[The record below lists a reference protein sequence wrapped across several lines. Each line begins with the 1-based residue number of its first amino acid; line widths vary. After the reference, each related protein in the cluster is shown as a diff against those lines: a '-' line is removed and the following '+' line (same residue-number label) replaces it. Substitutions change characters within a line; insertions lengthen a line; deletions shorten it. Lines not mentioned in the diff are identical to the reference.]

1 MNTSAM
7 NTSDKNTSDA
17 SVPAPRTRMHLLMGI
32 FLLGLTGPLLS
43 GCSDKAADTPATSPG
58 AQEKPPTD
66 KPTADKATLDKSGG
80 EKSAGEKQAEAPANG
95 RGGRRGMMGG
105 PQPVTVVRPTVKT
118 VPVTATAA
126 ATLASPNAVTL
137 TPQVSGTLQ
146 SVHVVS
152 GQRVTA
158 GTLLFTLDAA
168 PFRSSLNAA
177 EAKLKG
183 DLAQAR
189 YTAQQVKQLTPLVEK
204 DYVTR
209 QSYDQAVASA
219 QAANAQVAQDQAAI
233 QTAKINLSY
242 TEIRA
247 PISGRL
253 GEISLQPGNLVQAN
267 STALTTLVSIQKL
280 LVNFSLPQRVLNDL
294 RKEWPG
300 LGQPDD
306 AGGKSV
312 PGPRIDILDEQAEHI
327 LGHGRL
333 TFVDNAINPTSG
345 TIRLQGLIDNP
356 TGQLWPGQFV
366 TARLTLRTIPN
377 AEVVPATAVQLGDQ
391 GSFVYVVRHD
401 KAETLPVQPLH
412 TLATEVALPGG
423 SIPADTQIIYPL
435 PGRIAPGMAV
445 RVQAGKP
452 HSGAADHKAAQPM
465 HHFGEAKDGP
475 ASTGADATE
484 RPGTDGTTPRKHRE
498 NDTAAGAGARP

>member
-7 NTSDKNTSDA
+7 NAPT
-17 SVPAPRTRMHLLMGI
+17 PRPRTQLLMG
-32 FLLGLTGPLLS
+32 LLLLSLTGTLLS

-58 AQEKPPTD
+58 AQEKPPTE
-66 KPTADKATLDKSGG
+66 KSTADKATIAKSEG
-80 EKSAGEKQAEAPANG
+80 EKSAGEKHAEAPANG
-95 RGGRRGMMGG
+95 PGGRRGMMGG

-137 TPQVSGTLQ
+137 TPQVNGTLQ
-146 SVHVVS
+146 SVHVLS
-152 GQRVTA
+152 GQAVKA
-158 GTLLFTLDAA
+158 GQLLFTLDAA
-168 PFRSSLNAA
+168 PFRTALNAA

-312 PGPRIDILDEQAEHI
+312 PGPLIDILDEQAEHL

-345 TIRLQGLIDNP
+345 TIRLQGLIDNT

-401 KAETLPVQPLH
+401 KAETLPVQPIH

-445 RVQAGKP
+445 RIQAGKP
-452 HSGAADHKAAQPM
+452 HAGAADRKAAQPT
-465 HHFGEAKDGP
+465 HPSGETQGNP
-475 ASTGADATE
+475 QTTGADAAE
-484 RPGTDGTTPRKHRE
+484 RTGAEGEAPRKHQK
-498 NDTAAGAGARP
+498 NDTAAGAGAQP